1 MSALL
6 GDWIRAL
13 VGAAVFCTIAL
24 ALCPKGRA
32 RRVLN
37 MACACV
43 MALALLSPIAGLDMT
58 SLSKAIG
65 RYSDAARE
73 ITDSAEA
80 SAEEYEQTVI
90 ARECE
95 AYISDRAGK
104 LGVELSAVRVTLRWS
119 EEGYWYPWTCTISAP
134 GGRSG
139 ALSDAITGELGIPPE
154 RQSWEVAQ

>member
-95 AYISDRAGK
+95 AYISDRAAS
-104 LGVELSAVRVTLRWS
+104 LGVELQEVRVNARWS
-119 EEGYWYPWTCTISAP
+119 EEGFWYPWESRAACSESDRETLSAVIE
-134 GGRSG
+134 
-139 ALSDAITGELGIPPE
+139 AELGIPAE
-154 RQSWEVAQ
+154 RQSWEESK